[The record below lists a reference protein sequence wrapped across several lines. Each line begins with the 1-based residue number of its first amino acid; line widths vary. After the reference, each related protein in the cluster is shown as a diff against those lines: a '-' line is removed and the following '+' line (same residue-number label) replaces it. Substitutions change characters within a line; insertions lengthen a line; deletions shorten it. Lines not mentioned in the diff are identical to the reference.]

1 MATVLFYEKPGCVSN
16 KRQKEILA
24 AAGHQVIAK
33 NLLSESWH
41 AERLRAFFGAL
52 PVRNWFNYNAPA
64 IKIGQVKPQLLD
76 EPRALALMLED
87 PLLIRRPLL
96 QVGDELRVGFDPHW
110 VDEWIGLC
118 LDTNTES
125 NTDSATDLGSCPK
138 TLAQAGCRDE

>member
-16 KRQKEILA
+16 KRQKAMLI

-33 NLLSESWH
+33 SLLSEHWH

-52 PVRNWFNYNAPA
+52 PIRNWFNYNAPA
-64 IKIGQVKPQLLD
+64 IKIGQVKPELLD
-76 EPRALALMLED
+76 EQRALALMLAD

-110 VDEWIGLC
+110 VDEWLGLC
-118 LDTNTES
+118 LDTD
-125 NTDSATDLGSCPK
+125 TDTATDLESCPK
-138 TLAQAGCRDE
+138 TLAQAGCSDA